1 MLSFLWQTGFFGLT
15 QEYRVELFKTLHD
28 LVFHCGGGYDYY
40 NVYNMP
46 IWLRKF
52 TVNRIIEFRQEEKK
66 SIDNAGK
73 KNNSTSAN
81 LGDPIP
87 DHIKSKFKQA
97 SRQADYISKR
107 AKK

>member
-1 MLSFLWQTGFFGLT
+1 M
-15 QEYRVELFKTLHD
+15 
-28 LVFHCGGGYDYY
+28 
-40 NVYNMP
+40 
-46 IWLRKF
+46 
-52 TVNRIIEFRQEEKK
+52 
-66 SIDNAGK
+66 DNAGK

-97 SRQADYISKR
+97 SKQADYISKR

>member
-1 MLSFLWQTGFFGLT
+1 
-15 QEYRVELFKTLHD
+15 
-28 LVFHCGGGYDYY
+28 
-40 NVYNMP
+40 MP

-52 TVNRIIEFRQEEKK
+52 TVNRIIKFRQGEKK
-66 SIDNAGK
+66 EIDNIGK

-81 LGDPIP
+81 LGDPVP

-97 SRQADYISKR
+97 SKQADYISKK